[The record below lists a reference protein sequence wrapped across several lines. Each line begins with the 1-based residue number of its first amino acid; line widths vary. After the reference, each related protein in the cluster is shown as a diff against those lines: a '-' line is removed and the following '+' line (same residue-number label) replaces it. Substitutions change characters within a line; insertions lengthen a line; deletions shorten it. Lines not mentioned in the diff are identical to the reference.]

1 MTKDIKIEFIFS
13 RFRIFLAMMLACSI
27 VGGVMYSMIPGII
40 LFIILTLFFATV
52 YMPLYVEVYSYKTK
66 AENDVSD

>member
-1 MTKDIKIEFIFS
+1 
-13 RFRIFLAMMLACSI
+13 MMLACSI

>member
-1 MTKDIKIEFIFS
+1 MSKDIKIESIFS

-40 LFIILTLFFATV
+40 LISALILLFFTV
-52 YMPLYVEVYSYKTK
+52 YMPLYAEVYSYKTK
-66 AENDVSD
+66 AENYVSD